1 MTNRSNRPSEN
12 LIGIS
17 LMTVGMA
24 SGAAADAMIKL
35 MSNVADTRL
44 ITTVVGF
51 GMAAMFVF
59 AARRSGQAVT
69 ARDLFHGAVL
79 LRTVCEVVG
88 VFGTVIALGLVSLTA
103 VTALAQTVPLLI
115 TLGAVLFLGERATSR
130 DWFAL
135 MAGLVGMLLI
145 VKPASD
151 DFQPAA
157 LIAVGAAIVLAAR
170 DLASR
175 AVPPT
180 VSTLQLGFWGGLALG
195 AGSLIL
201 VFASRITWPQMT
213 PMTVIGFGL
222 IVLLACTTFYCITE
236 AMRLGTVAVISPF
249 RYTRLIF
256 GVLLG
261 ILVFGETLDVATGAG
276 AAIVAASGL
285 YVWWRETWGA
295 SES

>member
-1 MTNRSNRPSEN
+1 MTERSKRASEN

-17 LMTVGMA
+17 LMTAGMA
-24 SGAAADAMIKL
+24 FGAAADAMIKV
-35 MSNVADTRL
+35 MANVADTRL
-44 ITTVVGF
+44 IATVVGF
-51 GMAAMFVF
+51 GMAAMFAF
-59 AARRSGQAVT
+59 AARRSGHAVS
-69 ARDLFHGAVL
+69 ARDLFQGAVL

-130 DWFAL
+130 DWLAL
-135 MAGLVGMLLI
+135 TAGLVGMLLI
-145 VKPASD
+145 VKPASE

-180 VSTLQLGFWGGLALG
+180 ISTLQLGFWGGLALG
-195 AGSLIL
+195 VCSLIL
-201 VFASRITWPQMT
+201 VFASRITWPPMT
-213 PMTVIGFGL
+213 PLTVLGFGL
-222 IVLLACTTFYCITE
+222 IVLLACTTFYCITA
-236 AMRLGTVAVISPF
+236 AMRVGTIAVISPF

-261 ILVFGETLDVATGAG
+261 ISVFGETLDMATGAG